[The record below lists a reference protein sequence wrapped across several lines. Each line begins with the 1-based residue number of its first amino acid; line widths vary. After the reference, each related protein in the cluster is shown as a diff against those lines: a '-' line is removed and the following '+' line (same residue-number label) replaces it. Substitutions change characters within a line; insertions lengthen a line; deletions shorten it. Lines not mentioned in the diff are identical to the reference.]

1 VNFTVGCLETEA
13 NEYDGPAVGDNV
25 LPAIDEAIDDM
36 FPPLRDTLADVIE
49 VEEFAMKDPPL
60 FEAEG
65 VAAAHPTYA
74 YGSDTSHGRQDT
86 DNEFDDV
93 DYDTKPSGNKV
104 GGEFSTKKEALLIL
118 RRFLSKEATL
128 TSPSL
133 FAKMTEKGYYFSPS
147 DEDNNYIPE
156 EETTEGLYDNDELI
170 QDDKEEDLVDL
181 SYYKTDTGHGVG
193 HKLNKGRTP
202 KPDVTGMS
210 LLEATIVLNQWKVQR
225 KAYNDQVQREHMKTL
240 GTKTPPGI
248 QHSGVLNSQLR
259 MISEV

>member
-1 VNFTVGCLETEA
+1 MNFTVGCLETEA

-147 DEDNNYIPE
+147 DEDNSGFRPLRRK
-156 EETTEGLYDNDELI
+156 TMAATKFQVMLNDLLMSCLI
-170 QDDKEEDLVDL
+170 RIFC
-181 SYYKTDTGHGVG
+181 Y
-193 HKLNKGRTP
+193 RT
-202 KPDVTGMS
+202 
-210 LLEATIVLNQWKVQR
+210 
-225 KAYNDQVQREHMKTL
+225 
-240 GTKTPPGI
+240 
-248 QHSGVLNSQLR
+248 
-259 MISEV
+259 